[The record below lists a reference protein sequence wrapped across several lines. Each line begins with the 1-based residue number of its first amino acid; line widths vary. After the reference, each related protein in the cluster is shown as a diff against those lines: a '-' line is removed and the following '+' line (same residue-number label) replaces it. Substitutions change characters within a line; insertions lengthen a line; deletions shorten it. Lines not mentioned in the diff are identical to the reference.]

1 MNLFDFIRNTFVKN
15 KPVWNY
21 YGTNIYTDPIVAPE
35 QSAQFIRE
43 YFIQGGKGDAYEL
56 DEYDNMIVHSRFRTS
71 KNFDEFE
78 ICAMHRFIYLNTELF
93 TRYLHSFWEYFLRIV

>member
-15 KPVWNY
+15 EPVWNY

-43 YFIQGGKGDAYEL
+43 YFIKAQARPLEYILALQEPFYCIIADGETFSVFL
-56 DEYDNMIVHSRFRTS
+56 NESITDEMNNLGIV
-71 KNFDEFE
+71 
-78 ICAMHRFIYLNTELF
+78 
-93 TRYLHSFWEYFLRIV
+93 

>member
-15 KPVWNY
+15 EPVWNY

-78 ICAMHRFIYLNTELF
+78 ICGDAP
-93 TRYLHSFWEYFLRIV
+93 LHLSEYRAIHTVSAFLSLIHI